1 LRSDQ
6 GRCASKLLSAYSEGD
21 IEEIKRLAQSSAVSN
36 LDHVVRI
43 SIPLYL
49 VICSTLP
56 DPFYNNTMLSGIHL
70 KAQRRNSSTNKVYK
84 RNT

>member
-1 LRSDQ
+1 VFLGSDQ
-6 GRCASKLLSAYSEGD
+6 GRCASKLLSAYSEGN
-21 IEEIKRLAQSSAVSN
+21 IEEIKRLAQSSTVSN

-56 DPFYNNTMLSGIHL
+56 QSIL
-70 KAQRRNSSTNKVYK
+70 Q
-84 RNT
+84 